1 MKKMVY
7 LPNLIVFEGVDGCG
21 KTTQARKLA
30 ERLQAEW
37 LTQEPSHNVIGEF
50 LRKEVLSGKKQL
62 DTKTVARLF
71 ATDRAVHLS
80 EIKDKTGFVVCDRYI
95 VSNIVYQGVNDKEL
109 EDFVVEQNKDFEI
122 PAVTFYLRVE
132 PNDVPKL
139 FQRIESRGAPEEIF
153 DKVEVQQKLA
163 QRFDDILLDKNKY
176 YSKQVF
182 VVNAMKGAKDIA
194 DEIWSFLRNLINGT
208 DVVFKTNTCFEIL

>member
-1 MKKMVY
+1 MVY

-50 LRKEVLSGKKQL
+50 LRKEVLSGKKQF
-62 DTKTVARLF
+62 DTKTIARLF
-71 ATDRAVHLS
+71 ATDRAIHLH
-80 EIKDKTGFVVCDRYI
+80 EIKNKTGLVVCDRYI

-139 FQRIESRGAPEEIF
+139 FQRIESRCVPEEIF
-153 DKVEVQQKLA
+153 DKVEIQQKLA
-163 QRFDDILLDKNKY
+163 QRFDDILLSKNN

-182 VVNAMKGAKDIA
+182 VVNAMEGEDVVAE
-194 DEIWSFLRNLINGT
+194 EIWRLYLKVK
-208 DVVFKTNTCFEIL
+208 DA